1 MSNNPTTDRLDAIRQ
16 RHAVLAARK
25 WSAKPHQHAASGCR
39 CLSCDDDPTGWQ
51 VDHPSALDCEELVAS
66 TTNDF
71 GRERG
76 SCDAGPLLSHEEA
89 AALSRAAD
97 DIGFLLDQLAA
108 ASSAV
113 PVPPATHATDLR
125 DRIAAALLA
134 RIKQATVSRARP
146 HDAFTSLLAAT
157 EYDLADAVLAVLP
170 PPAARAAVLLEA
182 SAVADRIADAMGKD
196 EEAWASRAKW
206 ACATVGVQLRRMADE
221 TQASWTPGPVAVAR
235 AAEWASQQRA
245 ATVDPAMCPRCRGDN
260 SEAFELCAACA
271 TTPPAVVAE
280 PGKENDDPRTVC
292 VCGHTRGEH
301 AVVGG
306 PFGRGRLLCDECN
319 GLDGGACKEFE
330 AL

>member
-1 MSNNPTTDRLDAIRQ
+1 MSNNPQTPDPIRKSSLPTTPPPEFVFSTVLGARPDGHAGCLLLPGDVGDVVVRRRVTYGDWEPVRPDRWADEPVADVVP
-16 RHAVLAARK
+16 AVL
-25 WSAKPHQHAASGCR
+25 P
-39 CLSCDDDPTGWQ
+39 
-51 VDHPSALDCEELVAS
+51 
-66 TTNDF
+66 
-71 GRERG
+71 
-76 SCDAGPLLSHEEA
+76 
-89 AALSRAAD
+89 
-97 DIGFLLDQLAA
+97 
-108 ASSAV
+108 AV
-113 PVPPATHATDLR
+113 PVPPATPATDRDRAALR
-125 DRIAAALLA
+125 DRIAEAALLA
-134 RIKQATVSRARP
+134 VESAMDDTLLPAARQE
-146 HDAFTSLLAAT
+146 ALAGIA
-157 EYDLADAVLAVLP
+157 AVLP
-170 PPAARAAVLLEA
+170 PPADRAAVLHGAADDVAAMRIGAEDPNPDAHVRGYNDGLDHAEA
-182 SAVADRIADAMGKD
+182 
-196 EEAWASRAKW
+196 E
-206 ACATVGVQLRRMADE
+206 LRRMADE